1 MAKIGVFSD
10 THGSIDHLEF
20 FLDKLGC
27 LDSIFHL
34 GDYVRDAE
42 PLSNRL
48 GTGYVAVRGNCDPW
62 SDIPTERIIEWNG
75 NRILLLHGH
84 TKSEKVSLYYSALAQ
99 NCNCI
104 LYGHTHFAS
113 IERYQD
119 ILIVNPGSLSLPRGG
134 QKPSCAVLSI
144 NSGTLAA
151 ELLFEP

>member
-10 THGSIDHLEF
+10 THGSIDHLDY
-20 FLDKLGC
+20 FLDRVGS

-34 GDYVRDAE
+34 GDYVRDAK
-42 PLSNRL
+42 PLSTVL

-84 TKSEKVSLYYSALAQ
+84 TRSGISSLYYTALTQ
-99 NCNCI
+99 NCNCV

-113 IERYQD
+113 IERHQS

-134 QKPSCAVLSI
+134 QKPSCAVLSVS
-144 NSGTLAA
+144 SGALTA